1 MQKEII
7 WINTEGLL
15 VPRSSSK
22 AAACLFV
29 PYPVCRGRRDVDNQS
44 PWQFLNLD
52 SEQQRCVGHLLE
64 LLLNE
69 LVFCR
74 LLEVLGFGDFVHK
87 SQNLPSSLATPCP
100 VKRGLE
106 ETKRQRLCDPTSQ
119 NFEETRASKCKWEQQ
134 PSGVW
139 CQHGLKKE
147 HLQDSRVEVTLSF
160 TLLTE
165 TFLLEAVIADHST
178 KVI

>member
-1 MQKEII
+1 MVLKGFWFSLHVYMQKEII
-7 WINTEGLL
+7 WINTEGPL

-29 PYPVCRGRRDVDNQS
+29 PYPVGRGRRDVDNQS

-52 SEQQRCVGHLLE
+52 SEQQGRVGHLLE

-69 LVFCR
+69 LVLCR

-100 VKRGLE
+100 VREDYRRRNDSACVILRVTILRRWEPRNVNESSSHLG
-106 ETKRQRLCDPTSQ
+106 CD
-119 NFEETRASKCKWEQQ
+119 
-134 PSGVW
+134 V
-139 CQHGLKKE
+139 
-147 HLQDSRVEVTLSF
+147 
-160 TLLTE
+160 
-165 TFLLEAVIADHST
+165 ST
-178 KVI
+178 V